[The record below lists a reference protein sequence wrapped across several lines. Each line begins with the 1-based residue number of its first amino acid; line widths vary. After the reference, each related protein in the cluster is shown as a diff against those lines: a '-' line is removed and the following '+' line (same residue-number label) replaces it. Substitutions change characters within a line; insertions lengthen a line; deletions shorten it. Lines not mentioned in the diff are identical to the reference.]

1 MTLAM
6 LDGYKGYLGNSFL
19 KKSGEEVEWTPD
31 MLQEYLKCSKD
42 PIYFAQK
49 YIKIVHVDH
58 GLIPM
63 NMYEYQKEITENLF

>member
-31 MLQEYLKCSKD
+31 MLKEYLKCSMMG
-42 PIYFAQK
+42 IY
-49 YIKIVHVDH
+49 
-58 GLIPM
+58 P
-63 NMYEYQKEITENLF
+63 